1 MRLGWAAAAPS
12 STFLMT
18 PPGSHD
24 SRLIERIIARDNAAF
39 TELFDLYS
47 PIVLGMLV
55 KMLRR
60 RETAEE
66 VLQETF
72 FQAWRT
78 ADRFDAKRAS
88 VKGWLLLIARSRAI
102 DHLRASRARAAREE
116 ARAKED
122 VTVMAEREPAADAGL
137 ISKERA
143 RALVGALGSLPEE
156 QRRCIELAFFGGLT
170 HTELARELDQPLGTV
185 KSRIALGMNK
195 LKLGLQ

>member
-1 MRLGWAAAAPS
+1 MRLGWVAAAPS
-12 STFLMT
+12 STLPMN
-18 PPGSHD
+18 PPGSND

-47 PIVLGMLV
+47 PAVLGMLV

-78 ADRFDAKRAS
+78 AERFDAKRAS

-102 DHLRASRARAAREE
+102 DYLRASRARAAREE

-122 VTVMAEREPAADAGL
+122 ATVMAEREPAADAGL

-195 LKLGLQ
+195 LRLGLQ